1 MKTQPKSETLIKAAK
16 RYVDEQL
23 ATMHKHGSRKT
34 KLSTEQYELL
44 LKKVV
49 SATAK

>member
-1 MKTQPKSETLIKAAK
+1 MKTQSTRETLVDAAK

-23 ATMHKHGSRKT
+23 ATMKKHGSRKT
-34 KLSTEQYELL
+34 KLSTEQYQVLV
-44 LKKVV
+44 KKVL

>member
-1 MKTQPKSETLIKAAK
+1 MKTQSTHKTMIESAK

-34 KLSTEQYELL
+34 KLSTEQYQIL